1 MKTSVVILALS
12 FLEFYHCYENLCRKN
27 STTVLQSSTFVNHK
41 AALAVDGDIR
51 TTDRYC
57 SHTDV
62 NQTVAW
68 FQVDLGKPYSI
79 NNVTLYY
86 RKDGLGDKDWQ
97 PYRFRQF
104 YLDVSDLPASQKTTA
119 HRTRCYTANTTH
131 PDVLPHIIDIP
142 CKHTARYVIV
152 ETTYDAPE
160 DDPVAGA
167 MLEICEIE
175 VSGCETGQYGDDCL
189 PCQRCET
196 CEINSGMCDCLAT
209 CINQTCNDTNGHCTF
224 GCATGN
230 WDPKC
235 GSVCPANCQDRKC
248 FRENGLC
255 ETCKQGYWG
264 NYCNQ
269 TCSTFCNEHICS
281 KSDGRCNKGCNMGR
295 YGDFCD
301 KVCSPGC
308 VKGSCD
314 SQSGACSNRC
324 YQNWMG
330 TRCDRCDSTHYG
342 LNCTRRCSVN
352 CTIGCTKD
360 TGVCYSCVEGKFGEY
375 CDKKCGIGCVSGCD
389 QYSGQCVCKLG
400 WQSDRCEDCSPFH
413 YGVDCNKKCS
423 SSCLY
428 GTCYTINGTCKG
440 GCKCSVVEEL
450 SQQGESDVKFV
461 RIQHKKIQQVS
472 R

>member
-1 MKTSVVILALS
+1 MKYVTCS
-12 FLEFYHCYENLCRKN
+12 YTENLCRKN

-86 RKDGLGDKDWQ
+86 RKD
-97 PYRFRQF
+97 
-104 YLDVSDLPASQKTTA
+104 DLPASQKTTA
-119 HRTRCYTANTTH
+119 HRTRCYTDNTTH

-175 VSGCETGQYGDDCL
+175 VS
-189 PCQRCET
+189 
-196 CEINSGMCDCLAT
+196 DCLAT

-281 KSDGRCNKGCNMGR
+281 KSDGRCNKGCIMER

-314 SQSGACSNRC
+314 TQRGA
-324 YQNWMG
+324 W
-330 TRCDRCDSTHYG
+330 CDSTHYG
-342 LNCTRRCSVN
+342 LNCTKKCSVN

-389 QYSGQCVCKLG
+389 QYSGQCVCKHG
-400 WQSDRCEDCSPFH
+400 WQSDRCE
-413 YGVDCNKKCS
+413 GIKKTGHDRFRTIIFAF
-423 SSCLY
+423 LY
-428 GTCYTINGTCKG
+428 TNQEATATLTKR
-440 GCKCSVVEEL
+440 V
-450 SQQGESDVKFV
+450 F
-461 RIQHKKIQQVS
+461 
-472 R
+472 